1 MIVRK
6 ARIFLGIS
14 FGGEVG
20 RGMPSGVSGDGSLF
34 FSISL
39 RGLSLFR
46 KRFEA
51 LSMRLKFLS
60 MWK

>member
-20 RGMPSGVSGDGSLF
+20 RGMPGGVSGDGSLF
-34 FSISL
+34 FSILL
-39 RGLSLFR
+39 RGLLLFR

-51 LSMRLKFLS
+51 LWMR
-60 MWK
+60 